1 MITSVILLVNQVK
14 SRKKGMIN
22 FHLLRGIHS
31 EDVAVLEVQRRLG
44 LAGEEGHQSGGGL
57 ARGVGDPAQGVMRMD
72 LLKQSKKRTF

>member
-1 MITSVILLVNQVK
+1 MILLHSN
-14 SRKKGMIN
+14 
-22 FHLLRGIHS
+22 LLRRIHS

-57 ARGVGDPAQGVMRMD
+57 TRGVGDPAQGVMRMD